1 MLWLCHACITEK
13 YMNWCYKH
21 WCYDYAMLA
30 SPRNIWIDAINTD
43 AMIMPCLHHQEIYE
57 QMPCINLHYALS
69 WYLTMWKNA
78 ILAKIFEMCT
88 SCNDIKILLRS
99 FTCWYLTIWWIA
111 TITIIQTCNVK
122 FENECQALTSSSER
136 NIMMG
141 IMMGVLISLNDFNL
155 SICLLN
161 SKVLNSRMT
170 YLKYGI

>member
-1 MLWLCHACITEK
+1 
-13 YMNWCYKH
+13 MNWCYD
-21 WCYDYAMLA
+21 CY
-30 SPRNIWIDAINTD
+30 
-43 AMIMPCLHHQEIYE
+43 
-57 QMPCINLHYALS
+57 NLHYALFVS
-69 WYLTMWKNA
+69 GQDIKQKTCIVILRIDILPWNA
-78 ILAKIFEMCT
+78 IIAKTFEMCA

-111 TITIIQTCNVK
+111 TITIIQTYNVK
-122 FENECQALTSSSER
+122 FENECQVLTSSSER
-136 NIMMG
+136 YIMMG

>member
-1 MLWLCHACITEK
+1 MTKGEK
-13 YMNWCYKH
+13 YMSIN
-21 WCYDYAMLA
+21 AML
-30 SPRNIWIDAINTD
+30 
-43 AMIMPCLHHQEIYE
+43 CLV
-57 QMPCINLHYALS
+57 CIVSRYQTKNLHRNFTY
-69 WYLTMWKNA
+69 WYLTMWWNA
-78 ILAKIFEMCT
+78 IIAKTFEMCA

-136 NIMMG
+136 YIMMG